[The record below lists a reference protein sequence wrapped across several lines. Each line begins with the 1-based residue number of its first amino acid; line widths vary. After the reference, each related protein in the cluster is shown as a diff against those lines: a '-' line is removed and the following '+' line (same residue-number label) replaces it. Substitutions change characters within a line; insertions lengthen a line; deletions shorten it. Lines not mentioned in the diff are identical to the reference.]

1 MVIIL
6 DTGMD
11 KYVAN
16 YVRYFWAKKVSI
28 KSHMEDIVSV
38 VVIESDLNLD
48 VVHVKKL
55 MSNYQR
61 SLIELGIGIRIC

>member
-1 MVIIL
+1 
-6 DTGMD
+6 
-11 KYVAN
+11 
-16 YVRYFWAKKVSI
+16 
-28 KSHMEDIVSV
+28 MEDIVSV

>member
-1 MVIIL
+1 
-6 DTGMD
+6 
-11 KYVAN
+11 
-16 YVRYFWAKKVSI
+16 
-28 KSHMEDIVSV
+28 MEDIVSV

-61 SLIELGIGIRIC
+61 SLIELGIGIRIY